1 MHSTSPAPVIAAVDG
16 SESSTLALRTAA
28 EYAATGLDPESWTRC
43 HFGYAASGSVAEA
56 AAS

>member
-1 MHSTSPAPVIAAVDG
+1 MKDEDMPKKYDAEFKARAVRMVR
-16 SESSTLALRTAA
+16 EHQQ
-28 EYAATGLDPESWTRC
+28 EGLDPESWTRC